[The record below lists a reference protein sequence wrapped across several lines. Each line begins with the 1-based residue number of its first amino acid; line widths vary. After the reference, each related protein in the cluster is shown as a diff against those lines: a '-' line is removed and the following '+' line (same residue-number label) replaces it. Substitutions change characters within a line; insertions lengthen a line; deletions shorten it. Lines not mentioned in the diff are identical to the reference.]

1 MKIMSRI
8 VVFFISTKPT
18 ENSSSSFVMCIANES
33 GCSVTRS
40 NCQRERGT
48 GSCDLI
54 A

>member
-1 MKIMSRI
+1 MKLMFRI
-8 VVFFISTKPT
+8 VISFISTTPM
-18 ENSSSSFVMCIANES
+18 ENSSSSFGMCIANES